1 MKAHLKGCFNSAGHE
16 EDSMKRITSIF
27 FFFFIMF
34 GCTLSSQAAPASVG
48 IVRSVSVDAHI
59 LRKGTPIAAKTNMTI
74 MNGDVVKTGPTGSIG
89 LIFDDDTLV
98 SMGPNSEF
106 AVEDFL
112 FNPSE
117 KKLSFVV
124 RMLQGTFSYL
134 SGQISKLV
142 PGAVRLET
150 PDATIGMRGTHVLV
164 KVEGS

>member
-1 MKAHLKGCFNSAGHE
+1 MKAHLKGCFNSTGNE
-16 EDSMKRITSIF
+16 EDSMKSITIIF

-59 LRKGTPIAAKTNMTI
+59 LRKGTPIVAKTNMTI

>member
-1 MKAHLKGCFNSAGHE
+1 MKKSTALFL
-16 EDSMKRITSIF
+16 
-27 FFFFIMF
+27 FFFIML
-34 GCTLSSQAAPASVG
+34 GSTPGSQAAQAFVG
-48 IVRSVSVDAHI
+48 IVRSVSMDAYI
-59 LRKGTPIAAKTNMTI
+59 LRNEKSIAAETNMKI
-74 MNGDVVKTGPTGSIG
+74 MNGDVLKTGPTGSLG

-98 SMGPNSEF
+98 SMGPDSEF

-124 RMLQGTFSYL
+124 RMLQGTFAFL

-142 PGAVRLET
+142 PDAVRLET

-164 KVEGS
+164 KVEGR

>member
-1 MKAHLKGCFNSAGHE
+1 ML
-16 EDSMKRITSIF
+16 
-27 FFFFIMF
+27 
-34 GCTLSSQAAPASVG
+34 GCTLGSQAALASVG
-48 IVRSVSVDAHI
+48 IVRSVSTDAFI
-59 LRKGTPIAAKTNMTI
+59 LRNETSIAAKINMKI
-74 MNGDVVKTGPTGSIG
+74 MNGDVVKTGPNGSIG
-89 LIFDDDTLV
+89 LIFDDDTIV

-150 PDATIGMRGTHVLV
+150 PDATIGIRGTHVLV

>member
-1 MKAHLKGCFNSAGHE
+1 
-16 EDSMKRITSIF
+16 MKRITFIF
-27 FFFFIMF
+27 FFFFIML
-34 GCTLSSQAAPASVG
+34 GCTLGSQAALASVG
-48 IVRSVSVDAHI
+48 IVRSVSTDAYI
-59 LRKGTPIAAKTNMTI
+59 LRNETSIAAKINMKI
-74 MNGDVVKTGPTGSIG
+74 MNGDVVKTGPNGSIG
-89 LIFDDDTLV
+89 LIFDDDTIV

-150 PDATIGMRGTHVLV
+150 PDATIGIRGTHVLV

>member
-1 MKAHLKGCFNSAGHE
+1 
-16 EDSMKRITSIF
+16 MKRITFISF
-27 FFFFIMF
+27 SFFIML
-34 GCTLSSQAAPASVG
+34 GCTLGSQAALASVG
-48 IVRSVSVDAHI
+48 IVRSVSTDAYI
-59 LRKGTPIAAKTNMTI
+59 LRNETSIAAKTNMKI
-74 MNGDVVKTGPTGSIG
+74 MNGDVVKTGPNGSIG
-89 LIFDDDTLV
+89 LIFDDDTIV

-124 RMLQGTFSYL
+124 RMFQGTFSYL

-150 PDATIGMRGTHVLV
+150 PDATIGIRGTHILV

>member
-1 MKAHLKGCFNSAGHE
+1 MKK
-16 EDSMKRITSIF
+16 ITSIF
-27 FFFFIMF
+27 FFFFIML
-34 GCTLSSQAAPASVG
+34 GSTLGSQAAPASVG
-48 IVRSVSVDAHI
+48 IVRSVSMDAHI
-59 LRKGTPIAAKTNMTI
+59 LRNKTSIAAKTNMKI
-74 MNGDVVKTGPTGSIG
+74 MNGDVVKTGPSGSIG

-106 AVEDFL
+106 VVEDFL

-150 PDATIGMRGTHVLV
+150 PDATIGIRGTHVLV
-164 KVEGS
+164 KVEGN

>member
-1 MKAHLKGCFNSAGHE
+1 
-16 EDSMKRITSIF
+16 MKRITFISF
-27 FFFFIMF
+27 SFFIML
-34 GCTLSSQAAPASVG
+34 GCTLGSQAALASVG
-48 IVRSVSVDAHI
+48 IVRSVSTDAHI
-59 LRKGTPIAAKTNMTI
+59 LRNGTSIAAKTNMKI
-74 MNGDVVKTGPTGSIG
+74 MNGDVVKTGPNGSIG
-89 LIFDDDTLV
+89 LIFDDDTIV

-124 RMLQGTFSYL
+124 RMFQGTFSYL

-150 PDATIGMRGTHVLV
+150 PDATIGIRGTHILV

>member
-1 MKAHLKGCFNSAGHE
+1 
-16 EDSMKRITSIF
+16 MKRITSIF
-27 FFFFIMF
+27 FFFFIML
-34 GCTLSSQAAPASVG
+34 GCTLGSQAAPASVG
-48 IVRSVSVDAHI
+48 IVRSVSMDAHI
-59 LRKGTPIAAKTNMTI
+59 LRNGTSIAAKTNMKI
-74 MNGDVVKTGPTGSIG
+74 MNGDVVKTGPNGSIG

>member
-1 MKAHLKGCFNSAGHE
+1 MLGS
-16 EDSMKRITSIF
+16 
-27 FFFFIMF
+27 
-34 GCTLSSQAAPASVG
+34 TLGSQAAPASVG
-48 IVRSVSVDAHI
+48 IVRSVSMDAHI
-59 LRKGTPIAAKTNMTI
+59 LRNKTSIAAKTNMKI
-74 MNGDVVKTGPTGSIG
+74 MNGDVVKTGPSGSIG

-106 AVEDFL
+106 VVEDFL

-150 PDATIGMRGTHVLV
+150 PDATIGIRGTHVLV
-164 KVEGS
+164 KVEGN

>member
-1 MKAHLKGCFNSAGHE
+1 MKKV
-16 EDSMKRITSIF
+16 TSIF
-27 FFFFIMF
+27 FFVFIML
-34 GCTLSSQAAPASVG
+34 GSTLGSQAAPASVG
-48 IVRSVSVDAHI
+48 IVRSVSMDAHI
-59 LRKGTPIAAKTNMTI
+59 LRNKTSIAAKTNMKI
-74 MNGDVVKTGPTGSIG
+74 MTGDVVKTGPTGSIG

-98 SMGPNSEF
+98 SMGPDSEF

-124 RMLQGTFSYL
+124 RMFKGTFSYL

-164 KVEGS
+164 KVEGR

>member
-1 MKAHLKGCFNSAGHE
+1 MKKVTF
-16 EDSMKRITSIF
+16 IF
-27 FFFFIMF
+27 LFFFIMLE
-34 GCTLSSQAAPASVG
+34 CTLGSQAALASVG
-48 IVRSVSVDAHI
+48 IVRSVSTDAYI
-59 LRKGTPIAAKTNMTI
+59 LRNETSIEAKTNMKI
-74 MNGDVVKTGPTGSIG
+74 MNGDVVKTGPNGSIG
-89 LIFDDDTLV
+89 LIFDDDTIV

-124 RMLQGTFSYL
+124 RMFQGTFSYL

-150 PDATIGMRGTHVLV
+150 PDATIGIRGTHVLV